1 MPLVLGDKVGTLPP
15 KHDDRRK
22 NADHSRP
29 IIRAGTAMNGL
40 ESLWSETTAE
50 TFAASALQGD
60 ETADIAIIG
69 GGFTGC
75 SAALEAAEQG
85 ARVTLIEAHS
95 IGYGGSGRNVGLVNA
110 GLWLPPDD
118 VCKTLGTD
126 AGEQLN
132 SILAEAPEAVF
143 KLIHQ
148 HDIACEP
155 RQNGTLHLA
164 HAAKAMTELETRHQQ
179 MAKRGAPVTL
189 LDAQEAQARTGTKQV
204 HGALHDARAGTIQ
217 PLAYAK
223 GLARA
228 AQGQGARI
236 YEETPARSIVRH
248 GEKWIITTPN
258 GTIRAKSLL
267 MATNAYHANIQNM
280 ISPKTSRVNFFQL
293 ATAPLGDNIAG
304 DILRGGEGCWDTGL
318 IMSSVRRD
326 AAGRIIL
333 GGMGDDATVQAKWA
347 RRKLTKLFPQL
358 KDTEITHTWAGR
370 ISMTFDHLPRILRL
384 GPNAFAVFGYSGR
397 GIAPG
402 TVFGLT
408 TAQALLGGDDSVL
421 PVAPVDGHHERFT
434 GIKSTVFEA
443 GARLRHIIEG
453 RG

>member
-1 MPLVLGDKVGTLPP
+1 MK
-15 KHDDRRK
+15 
-22 NADHSRP
+22 
-29 IIRAGTAMNGL
+29 GL
-40 ESLWSETTAE
+40 ESLWSDTTCE
-50 TFAASALQGD
+50 RFSASSFQGE

-75 SAALEAAEQG
+75 SAALEAAKQG
-85 ARVTLIEAHS
+85 ARVTLIEAQT

-110 GLWLPPDD
+110 GLWLPPDE

-126 AGEQLN
+126 AGEHLN
-132 SILAEAPEAVF
+132 RILAEAPDAVF
-143 KLIHQ
+143 KLIYH

-155 RQNGTLHLA
+155 RRNGTLHLA
-164 HAAKAMTELETRHQQ
+164 HAAKAMTELETRHEQ
-179 MAKRGAPVTL
+179 MAKRGPPVTL
-189 LDAQEAQARTGTKQV
+189 LDTREAQARTGTEHV

-228 AQGQGARI
+228 AQGQGAQI
-236 YEETPARSIVRH
+236 YEGTPALSVVRH
-248 GEKWIITTPN
+248 GGQWIITTPN

-267 MATNAYHANIQNM
+267 MATNAYHANVQNM
-280 ISPKTSRVNFFQL
+280 IAPMTSRVNFFQL

-326 AAGRIIL
+326 AAGRVIL
-333 GGMGDDATVQAKWA
+333 GGMGDDAAVQANWA

-358 KDTEITHTWAGR
+358 TDTDITHAWAGR
-370 ISMTFDHLPRILRL
+370 ISMSFDHLPRILRL

-402 TVFGLT
+402 TVFGLS
-408 TAQALLGGDDSVL
+408 TAQALLAGDNSVL
-421 PVAPVDGHHERFT
+421 PVAPVDGHNERFT
-434 GIKSTVFEA
+434 RVKSTLFET
-443 GARLRHIIEG
+443 GARLRHLIES
-453 RG
+453 RV